1 VLNKLE
7 SANLGIGSWSL
18 PWSIGLQGYPRPR
31 QPLGGIGLL
40 EKAVEA
46 NVAVVQIAD
55 NLPLDELPDVELDR
69 LREAANIRGL
79 TLEAGTRGLD
89 PKHLE
94 RYIAIA
100 YRIGARVLR
109 TVLSGSLCGPKQMAS
124 AEAGLRQVLPAL
136 ERQGI
141 TLALE
146 NNEAFSAVEFAGLV
160 HRIASPHVGICLDTA
175 NSLGRPETL
184 QTVVENLAEHAVML
198 HAKDYDIRRIDTRMG
213 FSIVGTPVGDGR
225 VDFDWVLAELHR
237 QRRTGISVIVEH
249 WPPFAGTIEESTR
262 IEEEWLSRSVRF
274 LRSKL

>member
-1 VLNKLE
+1 MLNKLE
-7 SANLGIGSWSL
+7 SPNLGIGSWSL

-55 NLPLDELPDVELDR
+55 NLPLDELPEVELDR

-109 TVLSGSLCGPKQMAS
+109 TVLSGSLCGPKQMAA

-249 WPPFAGTIEESTR
+249 WPPFVGTIEETVR
-262 IEEEWLSRSVRF
+262 LEEEWLARSVRF
-274 LRSKL
+274 LRLKL